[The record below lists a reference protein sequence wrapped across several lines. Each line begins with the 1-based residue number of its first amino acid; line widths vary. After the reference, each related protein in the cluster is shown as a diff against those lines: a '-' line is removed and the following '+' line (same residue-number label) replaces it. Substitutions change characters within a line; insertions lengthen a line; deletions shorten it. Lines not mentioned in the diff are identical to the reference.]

1 MAKKGQKFKS
11 YTKEFKMKVIFE
23 KVDVYKRQFEEGGG
37 GVGEVGADGGEF
49 AAAGIV
55 FAEGVEASAEVGGV
69 AGGGHFRAPGAVIC
83 GDGAAGDE
91 QLREDFFV
99 VASGGVEGDGG
110 RGGQLGE
117 VRGPGGFDFEEVGE
131 FAGAME
137 GAVEEAF
144 EGVAGDMRGE
154 VVDGLLEGGG
164 QLRFVGPDI
173 EHAGGKSLVGE
184 RVFEGFGVGD
194 VAAGGVEE
202 PCAGFELAEESA
214 VGEMVRGEGTGGG
227 EGHVEGQD
235 VGFGQDGFCLLYTS
249 RCV

>member
-1 MAKKGQKFKS
+1 M
-11 YTKEFKMKVIFE
+11 
-23 KVDVYKRQFEEGGG
+23 
-37 GVGEVGADGGEF
+37 
-49 AAAGIV
+49 
-55 FAEGVEASAEVGGV
+55 
-69 AGGGHFRAPGAVIC
+69 
-83 GDGAAGDE
+83 
-91 QLREDFFV
+91 
-99 VASGGVEGDGG
+99 ASGGVEGDGG

-235 VGFGQDGFCLLYTS
+235 VGFGQDGFEGEVFRGLSLQGARQDLTHGEMDFLPKLVVLIFTYLIQIKKSAVYGKLKEIKKVNVYATVPS
-249 RCV
+249 

>member
-1 MAKKGQKFKS
+1 M
-11 YTKEFKMKVIFE
+11 
-23 KVDVYKRQFEEGGG
+23 
-37 GVGEVGADGGEF
+37 
-49 AAAGIV
+49 
-55 FAEGVEASAEVGGV
+55 
-69 AGGGHFRAPGAVIC
+69 
-83 GDGAAGDE
+83 
-91 QLREDFFV
+91 
-99 VASGGVEGDGG
+99 ASGGVEGDGG

-235 VGFGQDGFCLLYTS
+235 VGFGQDGFEGEVFRGLSLQGEGGIVAAYAQAEGRGLLGDA
-249 RCV
+249 